1 MIDYDVQLKL
11 QAYCDG
17 ELPEPEAR
25 DVANWLAR
33 DREAVALLAELRNTR
48 KALKGFEAGIKLP
61 ETREFYWSKIE
72 REINCLEQAE
82 PAARRPAPAAV
93 WWRKF
98 LLPAGAFA
106 ALLLLVGVAAR
117 QFNLPFGSLLF
128 SRSGGQQFCQVETAL
143 VDAGAFTY
151 RDQAAGITVV
161 WLSYPGE
168 NVFAGQGPADTIQ

>member
-1 MIDYDVQLKL
+1 MNNHDDQLKL
-11 QAYCDG
+11 QAYFDG

-25 DVANWLAR
+25 AVANWLAR

-48 KALKGFEAGIKLP
+48 KALKGFESDIKLP

-72 REINCLEQAE
+72 REIAQLEPVEPTASRPTQAS
-82 PAARRPAPAAV
+82 P

-98 LLPAGAFA
+98 LMPAGAFA
-106 ALLLLVGVAAR
+106 ALLLLVGLVAR
-117 QFNLPFGSLLF
+117 QFNLPIGSALF
-128 SRSGGQQFCQVETAL
+128 SRNGSRQFCQVETAFS
-143 VDAGAFTY
+143 DTGAFTY

-168 NVFAGQGPADTIQ
+168 NEFAASGRADTIQ